1 MIKYKENIGIF
12 GGSFDPPHRGHLLIA
27 KHSIKRLKLKK
38 LYWLVTNKNP
48 LKEKTFFSLN
58 DRLKKSRKIAKN
70 EKKIFVKFLENRIK
84 SNKTIKTLEYFVKNN
99 KKTNFFLII
108 GYDNLINFDKGK
120 DWKKI
125 LKLCKLVVFSRKGY
139 KKKLKKKEILNS
151 LQDKQVIFVKNFN
164 VKISS
169 SQLRNYYYG

>member
-1 MIKYKENIGIF
+1 M
-12 GGSFDPPHRGHLLIA
+12 
-27 KHSIKRLKLKK
+27 
-38 LYWLVTNKNP
+38 
-48 LKEKTFFSLN
+48 
-58 DRLKKSRKIAKN
+58 
-70 EKKIFVKFLENRIK
+70 
-84 SNKTIKTLEYFVKNN
+84 
-99 KKTNFFLII
+99 
-108 GYDNLINFDKGK
+108 YDNLINFDKWK

>member
-58 DRLKKSRKIAKN
+58 DRVKKSRKIAKN
-70 EKKIFVKFLENRIK
+70 EKKIFVKFLENRIR

-108 GYDNLINFDKGK
+108 GYDNLINFDKWK

-125 LKLCKLVVFSRKGY
+125 LKLCKGC
-139 KKKLKKKEILNS
+139 KKLKKKR
-151 LQDKQVIFVKNFN
+151 NFKFCKITSYI
-164 VKISS
+164 VKI
-169 SQLRNYYYG
+169 LTLNWRNYYYG